1 MIQSIAHPT
10 DFTPEGQAAFEHA
23 LYLAL
28 ANRCR
33 LTLLHVHDPRADAQ
47 WDRFPHVRATLQ
59 RWGLLEAGAAPED
72 IASVTGIDVRKV
84 DIRDVETGDGL
95 TRFLADHR
103 PELIVMASH
112 GRTGLSR
119 WLAPSVST
127 DLARETIIP
136 TLILGPLARP
146 FVDSMT
152 GHVHLS
158 SVLVPV
164 DHAPDPQGAV
174 PHLKTLLESID
185 VAIDFLH
192 VGPVAPVLLD
202 GHGAALAV
210 RRVEG
215 PVVDT
220 LLDQARQAS
229 LVVMPMAAQRD
240 LLDLV
245 RGSTTDRVVR
255 EVTCPVLA
263 LPTTGD
269 VPISL

>member
-1 MIQSIAHPT
+1 MIHSIAHPT
-10 DFTPEGQAAFEHA
+10 DFSPEGQAAFEHA

-33 LTLLHVHDPRADAQ
+33 LDLLHVHDARADHDADKD
-47 WDRFPHVRATLQ
+47 WDRFPHVRKTLQ
-59 RWGLLEAGAAPED
+59 RWGLLAPGAGTAD
-72 IASVTGIDVRKV
+72 IKKVTGIDVRKAEIS
-84 DIRDVETGDGL
+84 DMAAGDGL
-95 TRFLADHR
+95 RHYIREHR
-103 PELIVMASH
+103 PDLIVIASH

-119 WLAPSVST
+119 WLNPSVST
-127 DLARETIIP
+127 GVARETITP

-152 GHVHLS
+152 GRIHLD

-164 DHAPDPQGAV
+164 NHTPEPQEAV
-174 PHLKTLLESID
+174 LHLKGLVESLD
-185 VAIDFLH
+185 VGIDFLH
-192 VGPVAPVLLD
+192 VGPDAPILLD
-202 GHGAALAV
+202 GDKERLSV
-210 RRVEG
+210 RRIDG
-215 PVVDT
+215 PVVET

-229 LVVMPMAAQRD
+229 MVVMPMAARRD

-263 LPTTGD
+263 LPTTG
-269 VPISL
+269 